1 MPTENPTAAGLTA
14 IRWLRPGESEEEPA
28 GRVPYAEVMEKI
40 LDGCADHRH
49 WYSDIDWDKGPEAR
63 RSFASRYIADA
74 YVNGIVWDIWH
85 GDEICGIFILN
96 RIAPGIDAYAHF
108 LFFDNELRNKRELC
122 RVAMKQTFAD
132 PKLNLHALR
141 VEVPAHMG
149 SLAGFLR
156 KALGFKFEAERRLP
170 DPALAKKASQ
180 RHDATLYLGQ
190 WENVLLLSITR
201 AEYEDHVR
209 TQRPEGRCIDSPDRE
224 PRRPDSGV
232 SPSPP
237 PRSVPDVRGASTD

>member
-1 MPTENPTAAGLTA
+1 MPTETPAAAGLAA
-14 IRWLRPGESEEEPA
+14 IRWLRPGEDPEEPA

-40 LDGCADHRH
+40 LDGGADHRH

-63 RSFASRYIADA
+63 RSFASAYIADA

-96 RIAPGIDAYAHF
+96 RVVPGIDAYAHF
-108 LFFDNELRNKRELC
+108 LFFDHELRNKRELC
-122 RVAMKQTFAD
+122 RVAMRQTFAD
-132 PKLNLHALR
+132 TKLNLHALR

-156 KALGFKFEAERRLP
+156 KALGFKFEAERRLS

-180 RHDATLYLGQ
+180 RHHATLYLGN
-190 WENVLLLSITR
+190 WENALMLSVTR
-201 AEYEDHVR
+201 EEFQLHER
-209 TQRPEGRCIDSPDRE
+209 SQRPTRGCLDSPDRK
-224 PRRPDSGV
+224 PRRPDSTV
-232 SPSPP
+232 SPSPS
-237 PRSVPDVRGASTD
+237 PRSKPSIPGANTD